1 MDSLEPRVWH
11 GRGIISNLERNRYD
25 TVMRAL
31 AVFAPLLL
39 SVLPTMAQDS
49 APSPE
54 PVIGVAAPLS
64 DSQEILG
71 RQVAGGVA
79 AALDGRPDAPR
90 TVLSDTSCS
99 AEGGAAAAQKFV
111 AEKASVVVGFLC
123 VEAIE
128 AALPI
133 LKEAKIPTIDVG
145 VRANRLTDDK
155 ERTGFLVY
163 RLAPRSEAEAAA
175 VARYIAARWAD
186 QPFGLIDDGSIAARG
201 LTDAVRRRLGD
212 EGLQPQTVDNFRPA
226 EEKQFGLARRLERTG
241 VTRFFIAGDRP
252 DIAIIARDAKE
263 LGLDLSIVGSEA
275 LFDEASTDAPLPAGI
290 VAIGPKT
297 SFPELEPKDAP
308 AEGAEADAG
317 HLPPQGYFGTA
328 YVAGQIAVA
337 AIDDARKS
345 GEPLG
350 KILSTT
356 TFQTSLG
363 PVSFDAKGE
372 SDLDLFRVY

>member
-1 MDSLEPRVWH
+1 
-11 GRGIISNLERNRYD
+11 
-25 TVMRAL
+25 MRAL

-39 SVLPTMAQDS
+39 AALPAMAQDG
-49 APSPE
+49 APAPTAE
-54 PVIGVAAPLS
+54 PVIGIAAPLS

-71 RQVAGGVA
+71 RQVADGIA
-79 AALDGRPDAPR
+79 AALGERNGAPR

-111 AEKASVVVGFLC
+111 AEKANVVVGFLC

-133 LKEAKIPTIDVG
+133 LKDANIPTIDVG
-145 VRANRLTDDK
+145 VRASRLTDDK

-175 VARYIAARWAD
+175 VALYIAARWAD
-186 QPFGLIDDGSIAARG
+186 QPFGLVDDGTIAARG

-212 EGLQPQTVDNFRPA
+212 EGLQPQTADNFRPA

-252 DIAIIARDAKE
+252 DIAIIARDARE
-263 LGLDLSIVGSEA
+263 LGLDLSIVGSET

-297 SFPELEPKDAP
+297 SFPELEPQGPP
-308 AEGAEADAG
+308 AEGKEGDADAG
-317 HLPPQGYFGTA
+317 HLPPQGHFGAA
-328 YVAGQIAVA
+328 YVAGQIAA
-337 AIDDARKS
+337 TAIDDAKQT

-350 KILSTT
+350 QVLSTT
-356 TFQTSLG
+356 TFQTGLG
-363 PVSFDAKGE
+363 PVTFDAEGDG
-372 SDLDLFRVY
+372 DLDLFRVYEWRGDEFVDETGG